1 MQQSSDGYLKMGHIV
16 KKAKTGKKWKPMF
29 FALLGSKKRLYY
41 FDTETVRTVPE
52 TERGVGWLEG
62 ASKRPG
68 RLAHI
73 SSCCPT
79 AGGQAQGYHR
89 LGGVDGVP
97 AARLVLWP
105 VRVVSMQQ

>member
-52 TERGVGWLEG
+52 TERRGGGWLEG
-62 ASKRPG
+62 ASKRQDDLLTFLHVVPLQAVKPKGIIDLAASMVCPLHDSFFG
-68 RLAHI
+68 R
-73 SSCCPT
+73 C
-79 AGGQAQGYHR
+79 
-89 LGGVDGVP
+89 V
-97 AARLVLWP
+97 
-105 VRVVSMQQ
+105 